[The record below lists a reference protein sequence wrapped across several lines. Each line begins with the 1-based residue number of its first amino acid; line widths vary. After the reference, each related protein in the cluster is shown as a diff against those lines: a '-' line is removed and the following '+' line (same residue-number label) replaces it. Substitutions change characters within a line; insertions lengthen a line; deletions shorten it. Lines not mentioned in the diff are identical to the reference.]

1 MLPRELRE
9 SRPRGGCYSPRSW
22 GVSVFTG
29 RQGGLRPPSG
39 GQPGDPHVRPRS
51 TEGLRAGLGQPC
63 ALRLQPLI
71 SGGDTLVHT
80 TPPAPPVTAEGRRGG
95 GRDPFPFPFSAV
107 AVAPSCTKVCSMV
120 SVQGQA
126 GPEPWPLSSGSPR
139 GPLQGDGG
147 MSSGRRLCNFSVFLR
162 HQRASIMWA

>member
-1 MLPRELRE
+1 MGGLSLHGEAGGPQASFWGTAWGPARQASEHRGSAGR
-9 SRPRGGCYSPRSW
+9 SRPALCPQAAAPHLRRGHAGPHNTPR
-22 GVSVFTG
+22 
-29 RQGGLRPPSG
+29 P
-39 GQPGDPHVRPRS
+39 
-51 TEGLRAGLGQPC
+51 A
-63 ALRLQPLI
+63 
-71 SGGDTLVHT
+71 
-80 TPPAPPVTAEGRRGG
+80 APPVTAEGRRGG

-107 AVAPSCTKVCSMV
+107 AVAPSCTKVCSTV